1 MNNKVIDLFAGVGGF
16 SVGFEKA
23 GFFATKAVEFDKQI
37 AAIYEINHPNTE
49 LFIDDI
55 GNINNSSNFS
65 ENEVDVIIGG
75 PPCQGF
81 SMAGA
86 RIRQNSFVDDPR
98 NYLFKQY
105 LKVVQ
110 IVKPKVFIIENVKG
124 ILSMNNGDI
133 FKEII
138 KVFSDSENFGGDR
151 YYLHYKVVKGVEFGI
166 PQKRERVIIIGRK
179 NADFDF
185 EQYLELAK
193 KAVLT
198 KYPNFYDRVTLRDA
212 ISNLP
217 EPSENGIVS
226 NPSPESDYQK
236 FLACSGATI
245 TNHNRFELTKK
256 ALDRVKQIKP
266 GQNFTALKEEI
277 HSVHSGSYGRLEWD
291 GVAPTI
297 TTRFD
302 TPSGGQFIH
311 PSEDRMITPREAA
324 RIQSFPDD
332 FVFEGTKSIVC
343 KTIGNAVPPKIAYTF
358 AFMVKEL
365 LKDER

>member
-1 MNNKVIDLFAGVGGF
+1 MNNKIIDLFSGCGGF

-23 GFFATKAVEFDKQI
+23 GFSVSKAVEFDSKI
-37 AAIYEINHPNTE
+37 ASIYADNHPSAN

-55 GNINNSSNFS
+55 GKINNETNFS
-65 ENEVDVIIGG
+65 KGEVDIIVGG

-86 RIRQNSFVDDPR
+86 RIRQNAFIDDPR

-138 KVFSDSENFGGDR
+138 NVFSDSNNFDGDK
-151 YYLHYKVVKGVEFGI
+151 YYLHYKIVKGIEFGI

-179 NADFDF
+179 NKDFDF
-185 EQYLELAK
+185 EKYLEKAK
-193 KAVLT
+193 SIIKL
-198 KYPNFYDRVTLRDA
+198 KYPSFYDKVTVRDA
-212 ISNLP
+212 IGNLP
-217 EPSENGIVS
+217 EPTDNGIIK
-226 NPSPESDYQK
+226 NPKPLTDYQK
-236 FLACSGATI
+236 FLLSESQKI
-245 TNHNRFELTKK
+245 TNHTRFELTPV
-256 ALDRVKQIKP
+256 ALNRIKQIKP
-266 GQNFTALKEEI
+266 GQNFTVLNEEI
-277 HSVHSGSYGRLEWD
+277 HSVHSGSYGRLEWN

-302 TPSGGQFIH
+302 TPSGGQFTH
-311 PSEDRMITPREAA
+311 PDQDRMITPREAA

-332 FVFEGTKSIVC
+332 FVFVGTKSVIC

-365 LKDER
+365 IEDDN

>member
-1 MNNKVIDLFAGVGGF
+1 MNNKIIDLFSGCGGF

-23 GFFATKAVEFDKQI
+23 GFSVSKAVEFDSKI
-37 AAIYEINHPNTE
+37 ASIYADNHPNAK

-55 GNINNSSNFS
+55 GNINNETNFT
-65 ENEVDVIIGG
+65 NGEVDIIVGG

-86 RIRQNSFVDDPR
+86 RIRQNAFVDDPR

-124 ILSMNNGDI
+124 ILSMNDGDI

-138 KVFSDSENFGGDR
+138 NVFSDSSNFGGDR
-151 YYLHYKVVKGVEFGI
+151 YYLHYKIVKGIEFGI

-179 NADFDF
+179 NKDFDF
-185 EQYLELAK
+185 EKYLAK
-193 KAVLT
+193 AKEIII
-198 KYPNFYDRVTLRDA
+198 KQYPHFYDKVTIRDA
-212 ISNLP
+212 IGNLP
-217 EPSENGIVS
+217 APTDNGIIK
-226 NPSPESDYQK
+226 NPKPLTEYQE
-236 FLACSGATI
+236 FLHCDSLKI
-245 TNHNRFELTKK
+245 TNHTKSELTKV
-256 ALDRVKQIKP
+256 ALDRIKQIKP
-266 GQNFTALKEEI
+266 GENYTVLKEEI
-277 HSVHSGSYGRLEWD
+277 HSVHSGSYGRLEWG

-302 TPSGGQFIH
+302 TPSGGQFTH
-311 PSEDRMITPREAA
+311 PTEDRMITPREAA

-332 FVFEGTKSIVC
+332 FVFVGTKSIVC

-365 LKDER
+365 IKDDN

>member
-1 MNNKVIDLFAGVGGF
+1 MNNKIIDLFAGVGGF

-23 GFFATKAVEFDKQI
+23 GFVASKAVEFDDKI
-37 AAIYEINHPNTE
+37 AAIYAINHPQTK
-49 LFIDDI
+49 LFVDDI
-55 GNINNSSNFS
+55 GKINNSDNFS
-65 ENEVDVIIGG
+65 TNEVEVIIGG

-138 KVFSDSENFGGDR
+138 KVFSDPDNFGGDK
-151 YYLHYKVVKGVEFGI
+151 YYLHYKLVKAVEFGV
-166 PQKRERVIIIGRK
+166 PQKRERVIIIGCK
-179 NADFDF
+179 NKDYDF
-185 EQYLELAK
+185 ESYLSLAK
-193 KAVLT
+193 AEVIKI
-198 KYPNFYDRVTLRDA
+198 YPSFYKKVTLKEA
-212 ISNLP
+212 IGNLP
-217 EPSENGIVS
+217 SPTEDGIIDNPEPET
-226 NPSPESDYQK
+226 EYQK
-236 FLACSGATI
+236 FLSSKSKTI
-245 TNHNRFELTKK
+245 TNHTKYELTQK
-256 ALDRVKQIKP
+256 ALNRIKQIKP
-266 GQNFTALKEEI
+266 GENFTVLKEEI
-277 HSVHSGSYGRLEWD
+277 HSVHSGSYGRLEWN

-302 TPSGGQFIH
+302 TPSGGQFTH
-311 PSEDRMITPREAA
+311 PDEDRMITPREAA

-332 FVFEGTKSIVC
+332 FVFEGTKSIIC
-343 KTIGNAVPPKIAYTF
+343 KTIGNAVPPKIAFTF
-358 AFMVKEL
+358 AYMVKEL
-365 LKDER
+365 LKDEH